1 MRAGVLLRAFVPNF
15 TETLLHFDGFGPGSA
30 FKKTAGALSPTATV
44 PILVDTDARDTFGD
58 PLTIWD
64 TLAIAEYIAEYT
76 DDAVWPKDRVMRAQM
91 RSLCAEMHAG
101 FHALRSNCPMNIGP
115 DLSQTGKI
123 IWRDNADVRANIDRL
138 VAAWSTALSR
148 SNGPFLGGNFGAVD
162 AYFAPVVMRL
172 DTYGLPVPPEMRAY
186 MDRVIAFPAVAD
198 WIKTAIET
206 AVFIDFEEPYR
217 SSPDM

>member
-1 MRAGVLLRAFVPNF
+1 
-15 TETLLHFDGFGPGSA
+15 
-30 FKKTAGALSPTATV
+30 
-44 PILVDTDARDTFGD
+44 
-58 PLTIWD
+58 
-64 TLAIAEYIAEYT
+64 
-76 DDAVWPKDRVMRAQM
+76 
-91 RSLCAEMHAG
+91 
-101 FHALRSNCPMNIGP
+101 
-115 DLSQTGKI
+115 
-123 IWRDNADVRANIDRL
+123 VRANIDRL

-162 AYFAPVVMRL
+162 AYFAPVVIRL
-172 DTYGLPVPPEMRAY
+172 DTYGLPVSPEMRAY